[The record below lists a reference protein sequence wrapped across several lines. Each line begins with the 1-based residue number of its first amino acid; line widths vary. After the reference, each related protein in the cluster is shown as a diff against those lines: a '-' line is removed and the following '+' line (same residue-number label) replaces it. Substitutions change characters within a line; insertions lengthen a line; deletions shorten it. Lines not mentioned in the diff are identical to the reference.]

1 MIKKKHKQNIKQSK
15 KNFIEKVLLTKPKD
29 TKKKTRRYLLFGN
42 NSEYKSKK
50 FQYIEPKHAHTNLSI
65 TKT

>member
-1 MIKKKHKQNIKQSK
+1 M
-15 KNFIEKVLLTKPKD
+15 
-29 TKKKTRRYLLFGN
+29 YLLFVN